1 MNSSP
6 EELTEMVDR
15 LARFFF
21 LAKRYGTRLHA
32 EADISTGERAVLFE
46 IEQEGP
52 RTVPQMADRRGI
64 SRQAIQKTVDSL
76 VARGLTDK
84 RVAKGDLRSRTIHL
98 TRQGKIF
105 VRQLKKRERQ
115 DALSI
120 KADIPIE
127 ELRKTAQFMDWLE
140 MNLARRI
147 AELDHEGDVD
157 D

>member
-1 MNSSP
+1 MTSSP

-21 LAKRYGTRLHA
+21 LAKRYGTKLHA
-32 EADISTGERAVLFE
+32 DIDISTGERAVLFE

-64 SRQAIQKTVDSL
+64 SRQAIQKTVDAL
-76 VARGLTDK
+76 ARRGLTEK
-84 RVAKGDLRSRTIHL
+84 RVAKDDLRSRTIHL
-98 TRQGKIF
+98 TRQGKNF
-105 VRQLKKRERQ
+105 VRQLKKREYQ

-120 KADIPIE
+120 KVDIPIV

-140 MNLARRI
+140 INLARRI
-147 AELDHEGDVD
+147 AELDGAGDAD